1 MRATRQLRE
10 AGQNLWVDI
19 ITRTLL
25 KQCTLAAY
33 IDQDSVTGLPSNLT
47 IFDKAIEAGTDY
59 DAEIATCERAGGS
72 DGPTS
77 RCSSST
83 P

>member
-10 AGQNLWVDI
+10 AGQSLWVDN

-33 IDQDSVTGLPSNLT
+33 IDQDSVTGLTSNLT
-47 IFDKAIEAGTDY
+47 IIDKAIEAGTDY

-77 RCSSST
+77 RCSSSR